1 MISSAVVGGCSC
13 LGGMNIAYSVGEPTV
28 GNVAMAEVAVR
39 RLGLGFCNR
48 YLMVKMLTLKYT
60 RYQQRG

>member
-28 GNVAMAEVAVR
+28 GNVAMAEVAFR
-39 RLGLGFCNR
+39 RLGLGF
-48 YLMVKMLTLKYT
+48 
-60 RYQQRG
+60 